1 MATARIG
8 TATKKIITSSP
19 LMRAARMVAITS
31 MNGARKS
38 MRVHIMTMFCAL
50 FTSVVMRV
58 TSEAVLKRSM
68 LKNEKVCTLSKSAL
82 RSCFAKPAPP
92 TDENRAAPAPKASE
106 QTLMSTIRPPI
117 LST

>member
-1 MATARIG
+1 MAKPIVTASTG

-38 MRVHIMTMFCAL
+38 MREHSMTMFCVL

-58 TSEAVLKRSM
+58 TSEAVLNRSM
-68 LKNEKVCTLSKSAL
+68 L
-82 RSCFAKPAPP
+82 
-92 TDENRAAPAPKASE
+92 
-106 QTLMSTIRPPI
+106 
-117 LST
+117 